1 MIMFILLSTITVKAF
16 DTPNDGGKSITIKAY
31 NVPETV
37 KKALVYRK
45 TEGDTTYT
53 LAGVMSI
60 LSYRFMDADST
71 IKNGKPYY
79 YRVDFYFPDT
89 VISVEADFPGI
100 AYAQWYDKTKTS
112 SLIFLI
118 VFSTF
123 VLVFI
128 QLAKKDPEG
137 LYIRKIPALDAIDE
151 AVGRSTEL
159 GKPTFFVHG
168 LLGITDAGTL
178 AALTILRRVAKK
190 VAEYDTPIL
199 VTNYD
204 PIVMTASQE
213 TVKQAYTEAG
223 RPDAYN
229 EKNIIY
235 LTYEQF
241 GYTAGVD
248 GLMVREKP
256 GAIFLQGY
264 FFAESLILA
273 ETGHS
278 VGAIQIAGT
287 TAKEQLP
294 FFVAA
299 CDYVLIG
306 EEMLA
311 ASSYIGREPV
321 MLGSVKGSDW
331 GKVFLLAII
340 GIGVAIG
347 TIGSILQSA
356 GNGALMNVFEKI
368 LAFF

>member
-1 MIMFILLSTITVKAF
+1 MILFVLFSSITVEAF
-16 DTPNDGGKSITIKAY
+16 DTPNDGGGSITVKAY

-45 TEGDTTYT
+45 AQGDTEYIFV
-53 LAGVMSI
+53 GPMSI
-60 LSYRFMDADST
+60 LSYRYVDSDAALV
-71 IKNGKPYY
+71 NGEPYY
-79 YRVDFYFPDT
+79 YRVDFYLPDT
-89 VISVEADFPGI
+89 VVSVASRTPGI
-100 AYAQWYDKTKTS
+100 AIAQWYDKSKTS

-118 VFSTF
+118 VFSSL

-137 LYIRKIPALDAIDE
+137 LFIRKIPALDAIDE

-168 LLGITDAGTL
+168 LMGITDAGTL
-178 AALTILRRVAKK
+178 AALTILRRVSKK

-199 VTNYD
+199 VTNFD

-248 GLMVREKP
+248 GLMVRERP

-331 GKVFLLAII
+331 GKVFLMCII
-340 GIGVAIG
+340 GIGVVFG
-347 TIGSILQSA
+347 TVASILQTV
-356 GNGALMNVFEKI
+356 GNGALMNAFQRI
-368 LAFF
+368 LSFL

>member
-1 MIMFILLSTITVKAF
+1 MMVLLLLSMSFEAM
-16 DTPNDGGKSITIKAY
+16 DTPNDGGQSITIIGRDI
-31 NVPETV
+31 PTDV
-37 KKALVYRK
+37 KKILVFRRTEKDTVYKQVGFFSLLSMKYTDNDSIKDGEKYFYRLGVVFPKSTFYYNITKPAVSTAQWFNRTRAAVLMYLILFSALV
-45 TEGDTTYT
+45 
-53 LAGVMSI
+53 L
-60 LSYRFMDADST
+60 L
-71 IKNGKPYY
+71 
-79 YRVDFYFPDT
+79 
-89 VISVEADFPGI
+89 
-100 AYAQWYDKTKTS
+100 
-112 SLIFLI
+112 
-118 VFSTF
+118 
-123 VLVFI
+123 FI
-128 QLAKKDPEG
+128 QLAKRNPEG
-137 LYIRKIPALDAIDE
+137 LFIRKIPALDAIDE
-151 AVGRSTEL
+151 AIGRSTEL

-168 LLGITDAGTL
+168 LMGITDAATL
-178 AALTILRRVAKK
+178 AAITLLRRVAKK
-190 VAEYDTPIL
+190 IAEYDTPLL
-199 VTNYD
+199 VTNFD

-248 GLMVREKP
+248 GLMAREKP

-273 ETGHS
+273 ETGHA

-287 TAKEQLP
+287 TATVQLP

-306 EEMLA
+306 EELLA

-331 GKVFLLAII
+331 GKAVLIFII
-340 GIGVAIG
+340 GAYVTLG
-347 TIGSILQSA
+347 TIAGILMST
-356 GNGALMNVFEKI
+356 GRHTLMHIFEK
-368 LAFF
+368 LVSVF